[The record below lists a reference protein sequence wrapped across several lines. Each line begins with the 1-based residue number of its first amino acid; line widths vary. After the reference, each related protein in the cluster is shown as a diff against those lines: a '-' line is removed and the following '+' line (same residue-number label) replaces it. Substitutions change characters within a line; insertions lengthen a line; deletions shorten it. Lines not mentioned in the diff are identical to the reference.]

1 MNYTILNK
9 EELDSVN
16 FDEVLETSTNTI
28 RYNNANTEF
37 LLKFEGNTPSFLEG
51 KTQYTREEFMPI
63 IKDPNG
69 IWTLDDQEQATLF
82 NKMQD
87 VVNNITWDK
96 FNPFN
101 WF

>member
-51 KTQYTREEFMPI
+51 KTLY
-63 IKDPNG
+63 DYNG
-69 IWTLDDQEQATLF
+69 IMEILNSPDWTHED
-82 NKMQD
+82 
-87 VVNNITWDK
+87 
-96 FNPFN
+96 
-101 WF
+101 

>member
-51 KTQYTREEFMPI
+51 KTLY
-63 IKDPNG
+63 DYDG
-69 IWTLDDQEQATLF
+69 IMEILNSPEWTQE
-82 NKMQD
+82 D
-87 VVNNITWDK
+87 
-96 FNPFN
+96 
-101 WF
+101 

>member
-51 KTQYTREEFMPI
+51 KTLY
-63 IKDPNG
+63 DYDG
-69 IWTLDDQEQATLF
+69 IMEILNSPDWTHED
-82 NKMQD
+82 
-87 VVNNITWDK
+87 
-96 FNPFN
+96 
-101 WF
+101 